1 MAARSVLDVLVA
13 SGTVPLEVA
22 DAVKKSARETGANIE
37 ELLIAKGVDEDKIVE
52 AKSQVLGIPVRTA
65 VAGSI
70 PFDVLEQIP
79 EESARHYEVVPLG
92 KTEGG
97 LEIGM
102 VNPES
107 LEAREALQFISS
119 GLGSAFQIYLISRK
133 TFQEVLG
140 SYQGLGGEVQRALGQ
155 FKEERAEDELVSQS
169 RRDKKN
175 EDTGAMFLSEEEAP
189 ITKMVTVMLKSAID
203 GRASDVHIEP
213 SGDKLRVRFRVDGDL
228 HTSILLPMNVHEAIV
243 SRIKIMTNMKID
255 EKRSPQ
261 DGRFKMAIDTK
272 SVDFRVSTFPTYF
285 GEKVVIRILD
295 SSRGVG
301 SLEELGYGGRNLE
314 LINNALQRPYGLIL
328 ITGPTGSG
336 KSTTLYAMLQKLNN
350 EKRNII
356 SLEDPIEYYVSGV
369 NQSQVRPEINY
380 TFASGLRSVLRQD
393 PDIIMVG
400 EIRDKET
407 AQLAIHA
414 ALTGHLVLSTLHTNN
429 AIGVIPRL
437 IDMGVDPFLI
447 PSTLAI
453 AIAQRLAR
461 TLCEDSRKEIAIA
474 GKGKITIEK
483 EIAKFPPEV
492 REKYKIPDH
501 IFEAQ
506 PSPTCPKGTR
516 GRTSINEV
524 LEMTPE
530 LEEIILKGASEAAIQ
545 KEAERQGM
553 LTLKQDGILKVLDGK
568 IGMESLLEVA

>member
-13 SGTVPLEVA
+13 SGTVSLEAA
-22 DAVKKSARETGANIE
+22 DAIKKSARETGENIE
-37 ELLIAKGVDEDKIVE
+37 TLLIARGVDEEKILE
-52 AKSQVLGIPVRTA
+52 AKSQVLGIPARK
-65 VAGSI
+65 VAAGTI
-70 PFDVLEQIP
+70 PFDVLGQIP
-79 EESARHYEVVPLG
+79 EESARHYEVVPIG
-92 KTEGG
+92 KIDGA

-119 GLGSAFQIYLISRK
+119 GLGTAFQIYLITRSA
-133 TFQEVLG
+133 FNEVLKG
-140 SYQGLGGEVQRALGQ
+140 YQGLTGEVSKALGQ
-155 FKEERAEDELVSQS
+155 FTEDRAADDIAS
-169 RRDKKN
+169 RVRNKTD
-175 EDTGAMFLSEEEAP
+175 DQMGTMFVSEEEAP
-189 ITKMVTVMLKSAID
+189 VTKMVTVMLKSAID

-213 SGDKLRVRFRVDGDL
+213 GGDKLRVRFRVDGDL

-243 SRIKIMTNMKID
+243 SRVKIMTNMKID
-255 EKRSPQ
+255 EKRIPQ
-261 DGRFKMAIDTK
+261 DGRFKIGIDNK
-272 SVDFRVSTFPTYF
+272 NVDFRVSTFPTYF

-295 SSRGVG
+295 SSQGVG
-301 SLEELGYGGRNLE
+301 SMEALGYGGRNLE
-314 LINNALQRPYGLIL
+314 LMNNALKRPYGLIL

-336 KSTTLYAMLQKLNN
+336 KSTTLYAMLQKLND

-356 SLEDPIEYYVSGV
+356 SLEDPIEYYISGI

-393 PDIIMVG
+393 PDVIMVG

-429 AIGVIPRL
+429 AVGVIPRL

-447 PSTLAI
+447 PSTLVI
-453 AIAQRLAR
+453 AVAQRLAR
-461 TLCEDSRKEIAIA
+461 TLCADSRKEVALT
-474 GKGKITIEK
+474 GKGKIAIEK
-483 EIAKFPPEV
+483 ELEKFPV
-492 REKYKIPDH
+492 AAREKMKLPEA
-501 IFEAQ
+501 IFEAK
-506 PSPTCPKGTR
+506 PSPTCPKGTK
-516 GRTSINEV
+516 GRTAINEV

-530 LEEIILKGASEAAIQ
+530 LEEIVLKGYSESAIQ

-553 LTLKQDGILKVLDGK
+553 LTLKQDGILKVLAGT